1 MKKEEI
7 MRNVT
12 STFNK
17 VSFKLKKHSP
27 EILIVTGVVG
37 VVAST
42 VMACKATTKVGKIID
57 KTKDDVEAIHSATEN
72 GVTNAGESY
81 SVDDS
86 KKDLAVV
93 YLQTGIKLA
102 KLYAPSVAL
111 GTLSITSIV
120 ASHNILRKRN
130 VALAAAYA
138 TVDKSFKEY
147 RNRVVERFGEE
158 VDRELKNNIKAK
170 KFEEVAT
177 DPETGKE
184 KKTKST
190 VNVANPTVSD
200 YTLFFDKDTSK
211 AYENDHDY
219 NMAFLRAQQQ
229 YANDK
234 LRADKFLFL
243 GDVYDMLGI
252 RRTKMSQIVG
262 WIYDETNSDGDGFV
276 DFEILET
283 NRETEDGGYEPAI
296 LLNFNV
302 DGPILDLI
310 PEEK

>member
-7 MRNVT
+7 MKSMT

-17 VSFKLKKHSP
+17 MSFKVKKHSP
-27 EILIVTGVVG
+27 EILVVAGIVG

-57 KTKDDVEAIHSATEN
+57 KTKDDVGEIHSAIEN
-72 GVTNAGESY
+72 GVTKSGETY
-81 SVDDS
+81 SDYDS

-93 YLQTGIKLA
+93 YFQTGIKLA
-102 KLYAPSVAL
+102 KLYAPSVAI
-111 GTLSITSIV
+111 GTLSVTSIV
-120 ASHNILRKRN
+120 ASHNLLRKRN

-147 RNRVVERFGEE
+147 RSRVVERFGAE
-158 VDRELKNNIKAK
+158 VDKELRNNIKAK
-170 KFEEVAT
+170 KFEEVTT

-184 KKTKST
+184 KKTKT
-190 VNVANPTVSD
+190 TANVASPTVSD
-200 YTLFFDKDTSK
+200 YTLFYDGDTSK
-211 AYENDHDY
+211 AYDNDHDY
-219 NMAFLRAQQQ
+219 NISFLRGQQQ

-243 GDVYDMLGI
+243 SDVYDMLGI
-252 RRTKMSQIVG
+252 RRTKTSQIVG
-262 WIYDETNSDGDGFV
+262 WVYDESKGDGFV

-302 DGPILDLI
+302 DGPILDRI
-310 PEEK
+310 PEEE

>member
-7 MRNVT
+7 MKNMA

-27 EILIVTGVVG
+27 EILVVAGVVG

-57 KTKDDVEAIHSATEN
+57 KTKDDVEEIHIATEK
-72 GVTNAGESY
+72 GITNAGETY

-93 YLQTGIKLA
+93 YVQTGIKLA

-111 GTLSITSIV
+111 GTLSITGII

-138 TVDKSFKEY
+138 TVDKGFKEY
-147 RNRVVERFGEE
+147 RNRVVERFGAE
-158 VDRELKNNIKAK
+158 VDKELKNNIKAK
-170 KFEEVAT
+170 KIEQSEV

-184 KKTKST
+184 KKVKTTKD
-190 VNVANPTVSD
+190 VANPVIDD
-200 YTLFFDKDTSK
+200 YVMFFDESCK
-211 AYENDHDY
+211 AYEKDY
-219 NMAFLRAQQQ
+219 DYDMMFLRAQQQ

-234 LRADKFLFL
+234 LRADGFLFL
-243 GDVYDMLGI
+243 SDAYDMLGKP
-252 RRTKMSQIVG
+252 RTKLSQSVG
-262 WIYDETNSDGDGFV
+262 WIYDPKNPNGDNFV
-276 DFEILET
+276 DFGILET
-283 NRETEDGGYEPAI
+283 NRETEAGEIEQAI

-310 PEEK
+310 PEH